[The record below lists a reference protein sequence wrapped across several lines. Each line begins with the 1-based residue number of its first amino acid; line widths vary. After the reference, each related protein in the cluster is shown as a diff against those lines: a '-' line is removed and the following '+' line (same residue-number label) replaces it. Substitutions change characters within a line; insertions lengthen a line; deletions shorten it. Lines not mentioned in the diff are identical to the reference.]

1 MGMFPYYIALLLVL
15 ICAYQYKSYLPEKKK
30 RNILIVSLMPVF
42 CLLAFKSENVGV
54 DTMNYIRMFN
64 TSGEFQAVD
73 NESRIELG
81 YQYLTILLNRISDS
95 NQSLFIASAFIICI
109 SLFSFLKRTA
119 TNPPLAL
126 FFFLTMGFFQFS
138 LTGIRQAISIAITL
152 NAMAFIEQKKVLK
165 FLVIILLAALFHKSA
180 LFCLPLYWVMN
191 LDVNKRNV
199 IYVTIGMCIVYFL
212 AEPLL
217 LVAADM
223 LNYDYGVESTDNG
236 FIFMSVVLL
245 ITVLCYLQRKKLQEC
260 KISNKYL
267 INANYLSL
275 MLWVIRLISRT
286 AERVALFFMPYTY
299 VALEEYLVSRPARDR
314 NTYIIIA
321 LIVAT
326 YLFIHRM
333 SPNEHLN
340 NYTFFWQ

>member
-1 MGMFPYYIALLLVL
+1 MGMFPYYIVLLFVL
-15 ICAYQYKSYLPEKKK
+15 ICAYQYKSYLSERKK
-30 RNILIVSLMPVF
+30 RNILIISLMPVF
-42 CLLAFKSENVGV
+42 CLLAFKSENVGA

-64 TSGEFQAVD
+64 TSGELLAVD

-81 YQYLTILLNRISDS
+81 YQYMVILLNRISDS
-95 NQSLFIASAFIICI
+95 NQSLFIASALFICI

-126 FFFLTMGFFQFS
+126 FFFLTMGFLQFS

-152 NAMAFIEQKKVLK
+152 YAMTFIQQKKVLK
-165 FLVIILLAALFHKSA
+165 FLAIILLAALFHKSA
-180 LFCLPLYWVMN
+180 LFSLPLYWVMN
-191 LDVNKRNV
+191 LDVNKRNM
-199 IYVTIGMCIVYFL
+199 IYVTISMFTVYFL

-217 LVAADM
+217 LMTADM

-236 FIFMSVVLL
+236 FIFMFIVLL
-245 ITVLCYLQRKKLQEC
+245 ITILCYLQRKKLQEY
-260 KISNKYL
+260 KISNKFL

-299 VALEEYLVSRPARDR
+299 VSLEEYLVSRPAGNRKT
-314 NTYIIIA
+314 NIMIA
-321 LIVAT
+321 LILAT
-326 YLFIHRM
+326 FLFVHRM
-333 SPNEHLN
+333 SPNEYLN